1 MITDNKWC
9 NPHCSKITRNELN
22 FSILPFIKRC
32 IYSEVKSY
40 SHIFEIHRG
49 LFRFI
54 CIVFLHMRSQCCGVP
69 KSLRT
74 DLAFV
79 RCFSSVSPHVFS
91 QINSGSEIIF
101 TDGTLER
108 FFAGVDSMMDFQEM
122 FSLGFTI
129 FRMYKVS
136 SSYFSA
142 RKI

>member
-1 MITDNKWC
+1 MS
-9 NPHCSKITRNELN
+9 HLN

-122 FSLGFTI
+122 FRTQHLVTNIAFEREICGFLFLHT
-129 FRMYKVS
+129 VS
-136 SSYFSA
+136 F
-142 RKI
+142 